1 MIILY
6 IFNHFLYFFYI
17 LWNFAIIII
26 ALLTRQWITE
36 NAQRLDLQPV
46 SITEECI
53 NGVVYY
59 NGYHKMAPAY
69 DREGNV
75 ILCDTESQDKTVD

>member
-1 MIILY
+1 MIKSISYLTVLSSLL
-6 IFNHFLYFFYI
+6 FLSGCF
-17 LWNFAIIII
+17 
-26 ALLTRQWITE
+26 
-36 NAQRLDLQPV
+36 QPV
-46 SITEECI
+46 NITEECI

-59 NGYHKMAPAY
+59 NGYHKMSPAY